1 MPTFAPWFLIKM
13 RMKKLLVISVSAMLM
28 LSSCG
33 TYAGSGAATGGYF
46 GSIIGSAIGGISGG
60 WRGSDIGS
68 LVGLAGGAVVG
79 AAIGAAADN
88 AEQQKY
94 AEYQEQRQERMRN
107 MPRRG
112 TSQQPEYGSD
122 NSGFDSSNSG
132 DDRLFGFDENFS
144 AVEDVNAPA
153 TMELRFTPLEI
164 RNPRFIDA
172 SRDGVLVRGEEAKMV
187 FEVFNNSDRPAY
199 RVLPTVA
206 EVTGNKHIHISEN
219 VMVESI
225 MPGKAIRYTATIKAD
240 SRLRNGDAVIRIG
253 VMQFNKEH
261 SSQAR
266 EFPIK
271 TSKR

>member
-1 MPTFAPWFLIKM
+1 M
-13 RMKKLLVISVSAMLM
+13 RMKKLLVISVGAMLM

-46 GSIIGSAIGGISGG
+46 GSIIGSAIGGITGG

-68 LVGLAGGAVVG
+68 LVGMAGGAVVG

-107 MPRRG
+107 QSRRG
-112 TSQQPEYGSD
+112 SSQQEYGSD

-132 DDRLFGFDENFS
+132 DDRLFGLDEYFS
-144 AVEDVNAPA
+144 SVEDANVP
-153 TMELRFTPLEI
+153 TTLELRSNPLQI
-164 RNPRFIDA
+164 RNPRFVDA

-187 FEVFNNSDRPAY
+187 FEVYNNSTKPAY
-199 RVLPTVA
+199 NVLPTVS

-225 MPGKAIRYTATIKAD
+225 LPGKAIRYTATIKAD

-253 VMQFNKEH
+253 VKQFNKDYP
-261 SSQAR
+261 SQAR

>member
-1 MPTFAPWFLIKM
+1 MKH
-13 RMKKLLVISVSAMLM
+13 MKKLLVISVGTMLM

-46 GSIIGSAIGGISGG
+46 GSIVGSAIGGITGG

-94 AEYQEQRQERMRN
+94 EDYKAQRQERIRN
-107 MPRRG
+107 MQRN
-112 TSQQPEYGSD
+112 TPEPESD
-122 NSGFDSSNSG
+122 NSGFDSTNSG

-144 AVEDVNAPA
+144 VTENLNAPA
-153 TMELRFTPLEI
+153 TLELRFTPVAI
-164 RNPRFIDA
+164 RNARLIDA
-172 SRDGVLVRGEEAKMV
+172 SHDGVLVRGEEAKMV
-187 FEVFNNSDRPAY
+187 FEVFNNSERPAY
-199 RVLPTVA
+199 RVLPMVT

-225 MPGKAIRYTATIKAD
+225 MPGKGIRYTATIKAD
-240 SRLRNGDAVIRIG
+240 SRLRDGNAVIRIG
-253 VMQFNKEH
+253 VMQGNKEIP
-261 SSQAR
+261 SQTR
-266 EFPIK
+266 EFTIK
-271 TSKR
+271 TSRR

>member
-1 MPTFAPWFLIKM
+1 MH
-13 RMKKLLVISVSAMLM
+13 MKKLLVISVSAMLM

-46 GSIIGSAIGGISGG
+46 GSIIGSAIGGITGG

-68 LVGLAGGAVVG
+68 LVGLAGGAMVG

-94 AEYQEQRQERMRN
+94 ADYKAQRQERIRN
-107 MPRRG
+107 LQQQN
-112 TSQQPEYGSD
+112 TLQQPEYNSD

-144 AVEDVNAPA
+144 AYEDVNAPK
-153 TMELRFTPLEI
+153 TLEIRFTPVEI
-164 RNPRFIDA
+164 RHPRLVDA
-172 SRDGVLVRGEEAKMV
+172 SRDGILIRGEEAKMV
-187 FEVFNNSDRPAY
+187 FEVFNNSDQTAY

-225 MPGKAIRYTATIKAD
+225 LPGKGIRYTATIKAD
-240 SRLRNGDAVIRIG
+240 SKLRDGNAVIRIG
-253 VMQFNKEH
+253 VMQGNKDIA
-261 SSQAR
+261 SQAR
-266 EFPIK
+266 EFTIR
-271 TSKR
+271 TSRR

>member
-1 MPTFAPWFLIKM
+1 MKH
-13 RMKKLLVISVSAMLM
+13 MKKLLVISVSTMLM

-46 GSIIGSAIGGISGG
+46 GSIIGSAIGGITGG

-68 LVGLAGGAVVG
+68 LVGMAGGAMVG

-94 AEYQEQRQERMRN
+94 EDYKAQRQERIRN
-107 MPRRG
+107 VQRRD
-112 TSQQPEYGSD
+112 TPQSEYD

-144 AVEDVNAPA
+144 STEDLNSPS
-153 TMELRFTPLEI
+153 TLELRFTPVAI
-164 RNPRFIDA
+164 RNARLIDA

-187 FEVFNNSDRPAY
+187 FEVFNNSDKPAY

-206 EVTGNKHIHISEN
+206 EMTGNKHIHISQN

-225 MPGKAIRYTATIKAD
+225 MPGKGIRYTATIKAD
-240 SRLRNGDAVIRIG
+240 SRLRDGHAVIQIG
-253 VMQFNKEH
+253 VKQGNKEIP
-261 SSQAR
+261 SQVQ
-266 EFPIK
+266 EFTIK
-271 TSKR
+271 TSRR

>member
-1 MPTFAPWFLIKM
+1 MH
-13 RMKKLLVISVSAMLM
+13 MKKLLVISVSTLLM

-46 GSIIGSAIGGISGG
+46 GSIVGSAIGGITGG

-94 AEYQEQRQERMRN
+94 EDYKMQRQERIQDRQRKDA
-107 MPRRG
+107 PQ
-112 TSQQPEYGSD
+112 TEYD

-144 AVEDVNAPA
+144 FTEEVNAPS
-153 TMELRFTPLEI
+153 TLELRFTPVAI
-164 RNPRFIDA
+164 RNARLIDA
-172 SRDGVLVRGEEAKMV
+172 SRDGILVRGEEARMV

-206 EVTGNKHIHISEN
+206 EVTGNKHIHVSEN

-240 SRLRNGDAVIRIG
+240 NKLRDGNAVIRVG
-253 VMQFNKEH
+253 VMQGNKDIP
-261 SSQAR
+261 SQTR
-266 EFPIK
+266 EFTIK
-271 TSKR
+271 TSRR

>member
-1 MPTFAPWFLIKM
+1 
-13 RMKKLLVISVSAMLM
+13 MKKLLVISVSTMLM

-33 TYAGSGAATGGYF
+33 TYTGSGAATGGYF

-107 MPRRG
+107 MQRRG
-112 TSQQPEYGSD
+112 SSQVEYDSD
-122 NSGFDSSNSG
+122 DSGFDSSNSG
-132 DDRLFGFDENFS
+132 DDRLFGFGENFGT
-144 AVEDVNAPA
+144 APA
-153 TMELRFTPLEI
+153 PVASLAIEI
-164 RNPRFIDA
+164 RHPHFVDA
-172 SRDGVLVRGEEAKMV
+172 SRDGVLVRGEEARMV
-187 FEVFNNSDRPAY
+187 FEVYNHSDKPVY
-199 RVLPTVA
+199 RVLPTVV
-206 EVTGNKHIHISEN
+206 EVTGNKHIHVSQN

-225 MPGKAIRYTATIKAD
+225 MPGKGIRYTANIKAD
-240 SRLRNGDAVIRIG
+240 NRLRDGDAVIRIG
-253 VMQFNKEH
+253 VMQANKDIP
-261 SSQAR
+261 SLSR
-266 EFPIK
+266 EFVIK

>member
-1 MPTFAPWFLIKM
+1 MKH
-13 RMKKLLVISVSAMLM
+13 MKKLLVISVGTMLM

-46 GSIIGSAIGGISGG
+46 GSIVGSAIGGITGG

-94 AEYQEQRQERMRN
+94 EDYKAQRQERIRN
-107 MPRRG
+107 MQRN
-112 TSQQPEYGSD
+112 TPEPQSD
-122 NSGFDSSNSG
+122 NSGFDSTNSG

-144 AVEDVNAPA
+144 VTENLNAPA
-153 TMELRFTPLEI
+153 TLELRFTPVAI
-164 RNPRFIDA
+164 RNARLIDA

-187 FEVFNNSDRPAY
+187 FEVFNNSERPAY
-199 RVLPTVA
+199 RVLPTVT

-225 MPGKAIRYTATIKAD
+225 MPGKGIRYTATIKAD
-240 SRLRNGDAVIRIG
+240 SRLRDGNAVIRIG
-253 VMQFNKEH
+253 VMQGNKEIP
-261 SSQAR
+261 SQTR
-266 EFPIK
+266 EFTIK
-271 TSKR
+271 TSRR

>member
-1 MPTFAPWFLIKM
+1 
-13 RMKKLLVISVSAMLM
+13 MKKLLVISVSTLLM

-46 GSIIGSAIGGISGG
+46 GSIVGSAIGGITGG

-94 AEYQEQRQERMRN
+94 EDYKMQRQERIQDRQRKDA
-107 MPRRG
+107 PQ
-112 TSQQPEYGSD
+112 TEYD

-144 AVEDVNAPA
+144 FTEEVNAPS
-153 TMELRFTPLEI
+153 TLELRFTPVAI
-164 RNPRFIDA
+164 RNARLIDA
-172 SRDGVLVRGEEAKMV
+172 SRDGILVRGEEARMV

-206 EVTGNKHIHISEN
+206 EVTGNKHIHVSEN

-240 SRLRNGDAVIRIG
+240 NKLRDGNAVIRVG
-253 VMQFNKEH
+253 VMQGNKDIP
-261 SSQAR
+261 SQTR
-266 EFPIK
+266 EFTIK
-271 TSKR
+271 TSRR

>member
-1 MPTFAPWFLIKM
+1 MH
-13 RMKKLLVISVSAMLM
+13 MKKLLVISVSAMLM

-33 TYAGSGAATGGYF
+33 TYTGSGAATGGYF
-46 GSIIGSAIGGISGG
+46 GSIIGSAIGGITGG

-94 AEYQEQRQERMRN
+94 EDYKAQRQERIRN
-107 MPRRG
+107 MQR
-112 TSQQPEYGSD
+112 SDAPEYD
-122 NSGFDSSNSG
+122 YDDSGFDSSNSG
-132 DDRLFGFDENFS
+132 DDRLFGFDENFGT
-144 AVEDVNAPA
+144 APA
-153 TMELRFTPLEI
+153 TAPVPVASQAIQI

-172 SRDGVLVRGEEAKMV
+172 GRDGILRRGEEGRMV
-187 FEVFNNSDRPAY
+187 FEVFNSSDKPVY

-206 EVTGNKHIHISEN
+206 EVTGNKHIHVSQN

-225 MPGKAIRYTATIKAD
+225 MPGKGIRYTATIKAD
-240 SRLRNGDAVIRIG
+240 DRLRDGDAIIRIG
-253 VMQFNKEH
+253 VMQANKDIPAQ
-261 SSQAR
+261 SR
-266 EFPIK
+266 EFTIK

>member
-1 MPTFAPWFLIKM
+1 
-13 RMKKLLVISVSAMLM
+13 MKKLLVISVGTMLM

-46 GSIIGSAIGGISGG
+46 GSIVGSAIGGITGG

-94 AEYQEQRQERMRN
+94 EDYKAQRQERIRN
-107 MPRRG
+107 MQRN
-112 TSQQPEYGSD
+112 TPEPESD
-122 NSGFDSSNSG
+122 NSGFDSTNSG

-144 AVEDVNAPA
+144 VTENLNAPA
-153 TMELRFTPLEI
+153 TLELRFTPVAI
-164 RNPRFIDA
+164 RNARLIDA
-172 SRDGVLVRGEEAKMV
+172 SHDGVLVRGEEAKMV
-187 FEVFNNSDRPAY
+187 FEVFNNSERPAY
-199 RVLPTVA
+199 RVLPMVT

-225 MPGKAIRYTATIKAD
+225 MPGKGIRYTATIKAD
-240 SRLRNGDAVIRIG
+240 SRLRDGNAVIRIG
-253 VMQFNKEH
+253 VMQGNKEIP
-261 SSQAR
+261 SQTR
-266 EFPIK
+266 EFTIK
-271 TSKR
+271 TSRR